1 MPTRPADADT
11 PEGQLAQELGG
22 SATREEDDAPI
33 IEAGFDG
40 AFDEDS
46 LEPELP
52 PTPTQLGLEKAPDRP
67 RGLLSSSPS
76 MRHEKRMKR
85 RATDAIHGSPLK
97 SARFRDPSPDEI
109 ESESPDDAINIEDGL
124 SAAAIEKRKTRR
136 KLAAELQ
143 QLKKDVADLTKWT
156 GEIESGTS
164 NLEQDGRELSR
175 FLAMLTEESSYIN
188 RPTARKA
195 PTPISSLLSTLL
207 PFSTNIP
214 RPNQQA
220 SPLPTNPFALK
231 ASSQSKSYLT
241 VFAPLTLTTQTSH
254 TFNSNTLLETHT
266 LKFTAPSPFPRALY
280 NVSVVYET
288 NPEHQTITSISVPT
302 ADSKKRQ
309 VPETLRRWIDT
320 RLANPLLNLDVAT
333 LCWAI
338 NRYWEASLA
347 RAQLWAHIEKKY
359 GRPGL
364 NDKGHEKDHAP
375 QDGVIT
381 LSELRRLVPHLE
393 RNTMVINSGS
403 GSMKPRILLSNVLT
417 IDDWTGE
424 PQLRPE
430 LSVAVSHGEA
440 GRKIDTEA
448 KRLFH
453 GLLSEHDVGAA
464 QGLVGTMRADVI
476 LRATDGTLGVFLGS

>member
-1 MPTRPADADT
+1 
-11 PEGQLAQELGG
+11 
-22 SATREEDDAPI
+22 
-33 IEAGFDG
+33 
-40 AFDEDS
+40 
-46 LEPELP
+46 
-52 PTPTQLGLEKAPDRP
+52 
-67 RGLLSSSPS
+67 
-76 MRHEKRMKR
+76 
-85 RATDAIHGSPLK
+85 
-97 SARFRDPSPDEI
+97 
-109 ESESPDDAINIEDGL
+109 
-124 SAAAIEKRKTRR
+124 
-136 KLAAELQ
+136 
-143 QLKKDVADLTKWT
+143 
-156 GEIESGTS
+156 
-164 NLEQDGRELSR
+164 
-175 FLAMLTEESSYIN
+175 
-188 RPTARKA
+188 
-195 PTPISSLLSTLL
+195 
-207 PFSTNIP
+207 
-214 RPNQQA
+214 
-220 SPLPTNPFALK
+220 
-231 ASSQSKSYLT
+231 
-241 VFAPLTLTTQTSH
+241 LTLTTQTSH